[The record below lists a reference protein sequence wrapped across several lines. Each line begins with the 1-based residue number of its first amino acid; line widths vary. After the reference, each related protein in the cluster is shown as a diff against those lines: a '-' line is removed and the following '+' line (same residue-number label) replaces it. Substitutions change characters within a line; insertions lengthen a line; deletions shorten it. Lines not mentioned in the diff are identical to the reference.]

1 MAFDKKCPFDDLVEE
16 IDGVLQKDGDSHFK
30 RMLAQSEKEAL
41 LYPKTVELSE
51 EDAVKYFGEL
61 YRAFR
66 EFLRDLNVLKNNEYK
81 KTHQETINSM
91 NRGNFNDDSIFDY
104 YFEQDGKKY
113 TMDIYDNPDEFAFE
127 PGFFNFSEDVVICDI
142 YQYIDSY
149 STANIK
155 LGATIAYDKKQNKLA
170 NLCGIEIID
179 NTNYDGLIQFVLY
192 MLDSAGFLEH
202 GSGIWGAWLTDLGRM
217 FLYVLNN
224 SDLDIN

>member
-1 MAFDKKCPFDDLVEE
+1 MAVDKKCPFDDLVEE

-81 KTHQETINSM
+81 KIHQETINSM

-113 TMDIYDNPDEFAFE
+113 TIDIYDNPDEFAFD
-127 PGFFNFSEDVVICDI
+127 PGYFNFSEDVVICDI

-155 LGATIAYDKKQNKLA
+155 LGATIAYDKKQNKCIALIHVTRYSYN
-170 NLCGIEIID
+170 NLKLPIIKELQD
-179 NTNYDGLIQFVLY
+179 EQTFDRVLKR
-192 MLDSAGFLEH
+192 ATEK
-202 GSGIWGAWLTDLGRM
+202 
-217 FLYVLNN
+217 VEEK
-224 SDLDIN
+224 